1 MPAQRIEAKKM
12 SIADPVSRP
21 DELSQERSR
30 LIREHLKSILAS
42 HAFEGS
48 KRAQSFLQ
56 LVVEHALAGRI
67 DDLRERMIGA
77 EMFGRPVDYDTA
89 NDAVVR
95 VKATEVRKKL
105 AQYYQELR
113 EVTPIRIELPP
124 GSYVPKFHVD
134 SVETPTVP
142 DAEPAVQIS
151 AERAGSP
158 EVSVLPEASEA
169 KEHRWP
175 SRGAWRSSTKVL
187 LFAGAPI
194 AIALIAVA
202 GYLSFQWRYRVA
214 KPEPEA
220 HSIVV
225 LPLKNLSGDPKQE
238 YFADAMTE
246 ELIADL
252 GQVASLRV
260 ISRTSAMTYK
270 DTNKTL
276 PEIARELGVDTV
288 VEGSVLRADNQIRI
302 TAQLIDAR
310 TDHHLWANNYVR
322 DLNHV
327 LSLQGEVAQA
337 IANEIRI
344 EVTPEERA
352 RLARIRTVD
361 PEAQELYL
369 QGRQALNAGDP
380 AKAIGFL
387 QEAIDK
393 YPDYAQ
399 AHAALAN
406 GYGWMGEAGWMPYTQ
421 AFPKQKSEAIKAIE
435 LDADLPDAHV
445 ELASA
450 AMNLD
455 WDWETQE
462 KEFKRALAL
471 NPNSAPVRWA
481 YANHL
486 ERLGRVAEAIE
497 ESKVA
502 LALDPVSSRAYM
514 NSAFSYYFARQ
525 YDVALAQ
532 MQRASELPHT
542 MIELT
547 FPLGDIYAEKGLY
560 DEAIQQFKKLGDAPH
575 ALGHMGNAYARAGNS
590 AAARETLTKLQE
602 HIRKDGVGRYEIAL
616 VYAGLGEKDEAFRW
630 LEQAYQTRDKGLT
643 YLKIDPCMDPL
654 RSDPR
659 FQDLERRVG
668 LPTQS

>member
-1 MPAQRIEAKKM
+1 M

-21 DELSQERSR
+21 DELSQELIR
-30 LIREHLKSILAS
+30 LIREHLKAVLAS

-67 DDLRERMIGA
+67 DDLRERMIGV

-105 AQYYQELR
+105 AQYYQELK
-113 EVTPIRIELPP
+113 EVPPIRIELLP
-124 GSYVPKFHVD
+124 GSYVPKFHLE
-134 SVETPTVP
+134 SPERPSP
-142 DAEPAVQIS
+142 PAAEANPQIS
-151 AERAGSP
+151 AEPAT
-158 EVSVLPEASEA
+158 LPEASAETEDNRPPPG
-169 KEHRWP
+169 K
-175 SRGAWRSSTKVL
+175 WRSRPRVL
-187 LFAGAPI
+187 IFAGLL
-194 AIALIAVA
+194 IALAFIAVA
-202 GYLSFQWRYRVA
+202 GYLGFKWRSGIA

-220 HSIVV
+220 HAIVV

-288 VEGSVLRADNQIRI
+288 VEGSVVRVDNQIRI

-310 TDHHLWANNYVR
+310 TDQHLWANNYLR
-322 DLNHV
+322 DLNNV

-387 QEAIDK
+387 QQAIDK

-435 LDADLPDAHV
+435 LDDDLPEGHV

-450 AMNLD
+450 ALNLD
-455 WDWETQE
+455 WDWGTQE
-462 KEFKRALAL
+462 REFKRALAL

-486 ERLGRVAEAIE
+486 ERLGRIAEAID
-497 ESKVA
+497 ESKAA
-502 LALDPVSSRAYM
+502 LELDPVSSRAYM
-514 NSAFSYYFARQ
+514 NSAFSYYFAHQ

-542 MIELT
+542 MMELT

-560 DEAIQQFKKLGDAPH
+560 DEAIQQFNKLGNAPH

-590 AAARETLTKLQE
+590 VAARETLTKLQD
-602 HIRKDGVGRYEIAL
+602 HIQKEGIGRYEIAL

-630 LEQAYQTRDKGLT
+630 LEQAYQIRDKGLT
-643 YLKIDPCMDPL
+643 YLKIDPCLDPL

-668 LPTQS
+668 LQSQL